1 LFRIVTGTAQKVGL
15 VIGGFAA
22 RTVRGVG
29 SLFRFE
35 FLGGKEVVYIFEEEF
50 VTMSRI
56 ACGSPEI
63 AELNGVECGVVPV
76 VNVPTF
82 LEELG
87 S

>member
-1 LFRIVTGTAQKVGL
+1 MGL

-22 RTVRGVG
+22 RTVRGVS

-35 FLGGKEVVYIFEEEF
+35 FLGGEKVVYVFEEEF

-56 ACGSPEI
+56 ACGSPKI
-63 AELNGVECGVVPV
+63 AELNGVEYGVIPV

-82 LEELG
+82 FKKFG